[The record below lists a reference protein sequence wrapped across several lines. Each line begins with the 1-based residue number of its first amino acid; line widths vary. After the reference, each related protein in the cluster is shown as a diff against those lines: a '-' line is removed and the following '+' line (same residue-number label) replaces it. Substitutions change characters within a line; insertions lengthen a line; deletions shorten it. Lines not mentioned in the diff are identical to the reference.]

1 MSAAWWARV
10 GYLVVAL
17 SLAVVPTAHAAT
29 LRLDGRFGQGG
40 IARVPVRLG
49 VDWALARSLRP
60 VRQLDGKVLVAA
72 AIESADRGPTQF
84 ALARFT
90 RTGRPDRRFGRGGR
104 IRLGAQWNFDPRAVQ
119 VQPDGRIVLMGAAGR
134 GINSLYPLVAPGQIG
149 LIRLLKDGSRDP
161 TFGTDGFVAWNPPWR
176 PATRWLQAIP
186 GLLLRQADGRLLVA
200 FTVDEL
206 RADAPPGAFPNV
218 NYRRI
223 AFVRFNEN
231 GAVDEAFGHAGVVE
245 QPEVADSG
253 PNFFSIWTW
262 AALPDGHLVAL
273 ASRNE
278 GAGPL
283 APGPIAWW
291 LHRFTADGAPDPGFG
306 QDGSVRLGL
315 NVLDGVNELLPAR
328 DGSLVMLG
336 TVHPAHPAG
345 SATAV
350 RRIKP
355 GGQLDARFGTACRRS
370 GPNAPSPG
378 GAATSDGGIF
388 ATARGFVSHARIDS
402 FVFRYG
408 PNGCVAGRPLRLRAV
423 SAGPPLLQGRHL
435 AMVGGAI
442 DDHTLALIRIRR

>member
-1 MSAAWWARV
+1 M
-10 GYLVVAL
+10 
-17 SLAVVPTAHAAT
+17 
-29 LRLDGRFGQGG
+29 
-40 IARVPVRLG
+40 
-49 VDWALARSLRP
+49 
-60 VRQLDGKVLVAA
+60 
-72 AIESADRGPTQF
+72 
-84 ALARFT
+84 
-90 RTGRPDRRFGRGGR
+90 
-104 IRLGAQWNFDPRAVQ
+104 
-119 VQPDGRIVLMGAAGR
+119 
-134 GINSLYPLVAPGQIG
+134 
-149 LIRLLKDGSRDP
+149 
-161 TFGTDGFVAWNPPWR
+161 
-176 PATRWLQAIP
+176 
-186 GLLLRQADGRLLVA
+186 
-200 FTVDEL
+200 DEL

-218 NYRRI
+218 NYRRV

-231 GAVDEAFGHAGVVE
+231 GSVDESFGQAGVVE
-245 QPEVADSG
+245 QPEGADSG
-253 PNFFSIWTW
+253 PNFFSIWAW

-291 LHRFTADGAPDPGFG
+291 LHRFTADGAPDSEFG
-306 QDGSVRLGL
+306 QDGSVRVGL

-336 TVHPAHPAG
+336 TVDPAQPAG

-355 GGQLDARFGTACRRS
+355 GGQLDARYGTACRRS
-370 GPNAPSPG
+370 GPHAPSPG
-378 GAATSDGGIF
+378 GALTSDGGIV

-402 FVFRYG
+402 FVVRYG

-423 SAGPPLLQGRHL
+423 SVGPPLLQGRHL